1 MTAEQTA
8 GSTQW
13 ADMEPYA
20 QLVGALLPRAAGIS
34 LFDAG
39 GEIRWTSEES
49 VDAALPSL
57 VRLSVA
63 AAASRSSEA
72 GERVMLGDGAPVH
85 LFWLRNEQRDMFC
98 IVAITWR
105 GGDGD
110 QRSFAFVH
118 GLLRPLLEVLRRELL
133 ARARV
138 EHPSGQGEDRDRD
151 LDVLLFAST
160 ETELGAQT
168 GDEIR
173 GILQNTT
180 NHLHC
185 EFSALIMPERNLVVI
200 RTAEGRKVDTSCLSR
215 VHRHLLSLAQVR
227 GEPTILNSSAAL
239 PGVNLSLRV
248 LSCPVRGPT
257 GRPAGVLALFRAAD
271 VAEFRERDAQLADL
285 LARRVVAKVE
295 ASFDSLSGLLTRT
308 VFEHRARAAMLARQN
323 ERGLSWSGLY
333 IDTDRMH
340 VINDNYGMHVGDRL
354 IAKLGELIRS
364 RLVPGALAARI
375 SGDRFAILLPS
386 GPDDAMAFAE
396 ALRVG
401 VAALNAMHLG
411 ASADANF
418 SASVSIGVAT
428 MADPRVEF
436 SHAFA
441 VAETACKAAK
451 DRGRNR
457 VELYQSSDLSI
468 MRRYEDI
475 NIAPTLS
482 TAIRENRMRLD
493 AQLIVPLDSQHNVP
507 HFEIL
512 LRMIDDHGDTVG
524 PDRFMSAAVRYQLMP
539 TVDRW
544 VLQETLRQ
552 LQPHAELLATRP
564 VVFTINL
571 SGQSLNEPDFTGFL
585 VNLVRDSG
593 LNPRL
598 FCFEITES
606 AAIANLAKAE
616 ELMRRMRTM
625 GCEFALDDFGT
636 GLSSLAYLRSLPVNM
651 LKIDGS
657 FVRDILKDP
666 RAESMVQAIAHL
678 SRSMN
683 LVTVAEYVET
693 DEIRLRVAAL
703 GVDYGQGFAI
713 ARPVP
718 LTEVVLELPMYSRA
732 ALCPDEASATRE
744 IDLSGED
751 LEETLD
757 AMAAAL
763 PRDPAGGEE
772 LIGADDDTQRRLE
785 IILGDY
791 DHSESI
797 LYQKAARS

>member
-1 MTAEQTA
+1 
-8 GSTQW
+8 
-13 ADMEPYA
+13 MEPYA
-20 QLVGALLPRAAGIS
+20 QLVGALTPRAAGLS
-34 LFDAG
+34 LFDAR
-39 GEIRWTSEES
+39 GEIRWTNDEA
-49 VDAALPSL
+49 VDASLPAL
-57 VRLSVA
+57 VKLSVG
-63 AAASRSSEA
+63 AAASQTGEP
-72 GERVMLGDGAPVH
+72 GERVLLGGGAPVH
-85 LFWLRNEQRDMFC
+85 LFWLRNEQQEMFC

-105 GGDGD
+105 SGDNE
-110 QRSFAFVH
+110 QRSLSFVH
-118 GLLRPLLEVLRRELL
+118 GMLRPVLEVLRRDLL
-133 ARARV
+133 ARSRIDNLGSSV
-138 EHPSGQGEDRDRD
+138 EDRDRD
-151 LDVLLFAST
+151 LDMLLLAST

-200 RTAEGRKVDTSCLSR
+200 RTAEGRKVDTSILSR

-227 GEPTILNSSAAL
+227 NEPTILNSSAAL

-248 LSCPVRGPT
+248 LSCPVRGPS
-257 GRPAGVLALFRAAD
+257 GRPAGVLALFRALD

-295 ASFDSLSGLLTRT
+295 ASFDALSGLLTRT
-308 VFEHRARAAMLARQN
+308 AFEHRARAAMLARQN
-323 ERGLSWSGLY
+323 EQGVSWSGLY

-340 VINDNYGMHVGDRL
+340 VVNDNYGMHVGDRL
-354 IAKLGELIRS
+354 IAKLGELIRA

-375 SGDRFAILLPS
+375 SGDRFAILLPT
-386 GPDDAMAFAE
+386 GPNDATAFAE
-396 ALRVG
+396 ALRLG
-401 VAALNAMHLG
+401 VASLSAMHLG
-411 ASADANF
+411 ASADASF

-457 VELYQSSDLSI
+457 VELYQSSDVSI

-475 NIAPTLS
+475 NIAPTLR
-482 TAIRENRMRLD
+482 TAIHENRMRLD
-493 AQLIVPLDSQHNVP
+493 AQLIVPLDPQQNIP
-507 HFEIL
+507 HFELL

-524 PDRFMSAAVRYQLMP
+524 PDRFLSAAVRYQLMP

-544 VLQETLRQ
+544 VLEETIRQ
-552 LQPHAELLATRP
+552 LKPHAQLLADRP

-571 SGQSLNEPDFTGFL
+571 SGQSLGEAEFPGFL
-585 VNLVRDSG
+585 VNLIRDSG
-593 LNPRL
+593 LNPRI

-616 ELMRRMRTM
+616 ELMRRMRAM

-636 GLSSLAYLRSLPVNM
+636 GLSSLAYLRSLPVSM

-718 LTEVVLELPMYSRA
+718 LSQTVLELPMYCTSA
-732 ALCPDEASATRE
+732 VYSLEEAHAGE
-744 IDLSGED
+744 INFEGED
-751 LEETLD
+751 LEATLE
-757 AMAAAL
+757 AMASSMKRAS
-763 PRDPAGGEE
+763 DEDE
-772 LIGADDDTQRRLE
+772 VLIGAGDDTHRRLE
-785 IILGDY
+785 AILGEY
-791 DHSESI
+791 DHTESI
-797 LYQKAARS
+797 LYQKSARG